1 MIIVHIYLRICGR
14 PPLFKVGR
22 TGTVLTVYVMHR
34 SDLQERYEP
43 YCADFGPVNLGV
55 VYRFCEMMDERI
67 TDPRLASRHLVYY
80 TDENPLVRSNTAFLL
95 AAYMVCCHGW
105 TAEQAVVPFA
115 MIEPNPFKVLGLL
128 AFLVKKY
135 KY

>member
-1 MIIVHIYLRICGR
+1 
-14 PPLFKVGR
+14 
-22 TGTVLTVYVMHR
+22 MHR

-128 AFLVKKY
+128 AFLVKKVQILTQMEEVAAFPRRHLPAL
-135 KY
+135 